1 MYRQPAV
8 RPKNHLPLLDRAAVS
23 TPCKASWN
31 DMEGDDRVRFCC
43 SCSKNVYDL
52 SAMTED
58 EAEGFLAL
66 HLDDQDT
73 CVKLYRRPDGRIL
86 TSDCPRGAHTRHA
99 RRAAMAGVAAVCA
112 ATAIA
117 GVVASAHVPR
127 AHRLPRSTARFE
139 VPRPPPASPMTQ
151 RPSTMADDEPRPQL
165 TWGVEEVSMGALAI
179 DPAATLLAREPPPA
193 SRIRLAEVTQTDGLP
208 VPVVQRIVRQS
219 FGRFR
224 VAYERGLTKNP
235 KLAGRV
241 VVRFTIG
248 RDGSVLESSD
258 GGSSLPDADVVRD
271 VVHALMALSFPAPDN
286 DGSVV
291 VTMPIDF
298 ARSS

>member
-1 MYRQPAV
+1 
-8 RPKNHLPLLDRAAVS
+8 
-23 TPCKASWN
+23 
-31 DMEGDDRVRFCC
+31 
-43 SCSKNVYDL
+43 
-52 SAMTED
+52 
-58 EAEGFLAL
+58 
-66 HLDDQDT
+66 
-73 CVKLYRRPDGRIL
+73 
-86 TSDCPRGAHTRHA
+86 
-99 RRAAMAGVAAVCA
+99 
-112 ATAIA
+112 
-117 GVVASAHVPR
+117 
-127 AHRLPRSTARFE
+127 
-139 VPRPPPASPMTQ
+139 
-151 RPSTMADDEPRPQL
+151 MADDEPRPQL